1 MTKQTNQKQNKIE
14 NNYGIIGTKMMN
26 ENSNRNSMNN
36 LLSKINRKN
45 KQLNKI
51 FKWGRCKTYGL
62 SLVHFRMNQLFFL
75 FGTNIFCV
83 VIGTRTNTSYCR
95 KKTTKQ
101 PNEKNNNNKM
111 ELCEKKHFVLV

>member
-1 MTKQTNQKQNKIE
+1 
-14 NNYGIIGTKMMN
+14 MMN

-62 SLVHFRMNQLFFL
+62 SLVHFRMNQLFFCL
-75 FGTNIFCV
+75 EQIYFVLLSAHARTQ
-83 VIGTRTNTSYCR
+83 VIAE